1 HPRPSR
7 RPAHPGDRRRPRR
20 LPPGD
25 HGRDAPDPPDLP
37 VGHRPAQQQPAPPG
51 GRPGRRRS
59 LGRRPRPE
67 RLRPGYPPAPH
78 HPIAEATP
86 PLLPGKPSPA
96 VPQDRG
102 GHQPSRRDAEPQGPA
117 PLRSKVTPGEP
128 PKAGHPLP
136 DTSDAATEHGK
147 EHPRPDRRPNPK
159 ELAQA
164 PTPT

>member
-1 HPRPSR
+1 LEFR
-7 RPAHPGDRRRPRR
+7 RVLFRSQPQRRRPS
-20 LPPGD
+20 PP
-25 HGRDAPDPPDLP
+25 PP
-37 VGHRPAQQQPAPPG
+37 
-51 GRPGRRRS
+51 
-59 LGRRPRPE
+59 
-67 RLRPGYPPAPH
+67 PH

-136 DTSDAATEHGK
+136 DTSDAATEHDNQRQVRAK
-147 EHPRPDRRPNPK
+147 REPDRAASP
-159 ELAQA
+159 
-164 PTPT
+164 